1 MFIRNLLLVSLVAT
15 LGFSAVSAEDA
26 KPAMMGMEGMSYPMQ
41 KSMDPQV
48 WMQMMTMMMD
58 PAKATSM
65 ENCALCH
72 EGDDL
77 ARYAKDFGPMMEP
90 MQKMGEAMSPHQM
103 LQGMSPMMGGMG
115 NMMNPMSM
123 MMNPM
128 SMMNPMMGMM
138 GPMMGMMGPMMGPMM
153 NPMMMG
159 PMMGMMNPMSMMGG
173 MGGMMNPM
181 SMMMNPMSMMGGM
194 GGMNAMNPMGMMGGA
209 NNANP
214 MGQMMKPEQYTDM
227 FNQMS
232 EMMKQ
237 FAPAQTPAAK

>member
-1 MFIRNLLLVSLVAT
+1 MIIRNTLLALLLVFT
-15 LGFSAVSAEDA
+15 GSAYVGAEDA
-26 KPAMMGMEGMSYPMQ
+26 APANMMTGMSYPMQ

-58 PAKATSM
+58 PAKAASM

-72 EGDDL
+72 EGEDL

-128 SMMNPMMGMM
+128 SMMYPAMGMM
-138 GPMMGMMGPMMGPMM
+138 GPMMSMMGPMM

-159 PMMGMMNPMSMMGG
+159 GMMGPMMGMMNPMT
-173 MGGMMNPM
+173 
-181 SMMMNPMSMMGGM
+181 MMGGM
-194 GGMNAMNPMGMMGGA
+194 GGMNAMNPMGMMGGMGGM
-209 NNANP
+209 NAMNP
-214 MGQMMKPEQYTDM
+214 MGMMGGSTGGGYNNTNPMSGMMKPEQYTDW
-227 FNQMS
+227 FNQ
-232 EMMKQ
+232 MMKQ
-237 FAPAQTPAAK
+237 FQPAQTPAAK

>member
-1 MFIRNLLLVSLVAT
+1 MRIRSTLLTILLLLSGLTFVN
-15 LGFSAVSAEDA
+15 AEEA
-26 KPAMMGMEGMSYPMQ
+26 APTNAMAGMSYPMQ

-90 MQKMGEAMSPHQM
+90 MQKMGQAMSPHQM

-138 GPMMGMMGPMMGPMM
+138 GPMMGMMGPMMG
-153 NPMMMG
+153 MMG
-159 PMMGMMNPMSMMGG
+159 PMMNPMSMMGG
-173 MGGMMNPM
+173 MGGMGGMMNPMAMMNPM
-181 SMMMNPMSMMGGM
+181 SMMMNPMGMMGGM
-194 GGMNAMNPMGMMGGA
+194 GGMNAMNPMSMMGGA

-214 MGQMMKPEQYTDM
+214 MGQMMKPEQYTDW

-237 FAPAQTPAAK
+237 FAPAPAQQ

>member
-1 MFIRNLLLVSLVAT
+1 MIKNTLLALLLALAGASYVH
-15 LGFSAVSAEDA
+15 AEDA
-26 KPAMMGMEGMSYPMQ
+26 YSTNSMAGMSYPMQ

-77 ARYAKDFGPMMEP
+77 ARYVKDFGPMMEP
-90 MQKMGEAMSPHQM
+90 MQKMGQAMSPHQM
-103 LQGMSPMMGGMG
+103 LQQLNPMMGGMG

-138 GPMMGMMGPMMGPMM
+138 GPAMSMMGPMM
-153 NPMMMG
+153 NPMGMMG
-159 PMMGMMNPMSMMGG
+159 PMMNPMSMMGPAMG
-173 MGGMMNPM
+173 MMGPMMNPM
-181 SMMMNPMSMMGGM
+181 GMMGGM
-194 GGMNAMNPMGMMGGA
+194 GSGMNPMGMMGGA

-214 MGQMMKPEQYTDM
+214 MGQMMKPEQYTDW
-227 FNQMS
+227 FNQM
-232 EMMKQ
+232 MQQ
-237 FAPAQTPAAK
+237 FTPSGSSAAK

>member
-1 MFIRNLLLVSLVAT
+1 MIKNTLLALLLALAGASYVH
-15 LGFSAVSAEDA
+15 AEDA
-26 KPAMMGMEGMSYPMQ
+26 YSTNSMAGMSYPMQ

-77 ARYAKDFGPMMEP
+77 ARYVKDFGPMMEP
-90 MQKMGEAMSPHQM
+90 MQKMGQAMSPHQM
-103 LQGMSPMMGGMG
+103 LQQLNPMMGGMG

-138 GPMMGMMGPMMGPMM
+138 GPAMSMMGPMM
-153 NPMMMG
+153 NPMGMMG
-159 PMMGMMNPMSMMGG
+159 PMMNPMSMMG
-173 MGGMMNPM
+173 PA
-181 SMMMNPMSMMGGM
+181 MMGGM
-194 GGMNAMNPMGMMGGA
+194 GSGMNPMGMMGGA

-214 MGQMMKPEQYTDM
+214 MGQMMKPEQYTDW
-227 FNQMS
+227 FNQM
-232 EMMKQ
+232 MQQ
-237 FAPAQTPAAK
+237 FTPSGSSAAK